1 MADEQSH
8 QTALRLGTAAGLG
21 VACAYVLVRSLGL
34 GYWTD
39 LGPGPGFFPF
49 WSAVIILVSLAGWL
63 WNHFTPTRPEHDHDR
78 ILGLDADAL
87 ESRLSGDPGRGET
100 VVEETPIPVRW
111 RLPVVVASLVV
122 LALALEPFGFQLT
135 MCAFLLFHL
144 RFVGG
149 TRWLVSLVVAAA
161 GSFGVFVLFT
171 EVFRVGL
178 PAATI
183 AVLRNLGL

>member
-1 MADEQSH
+1 MAEQQSN
-8 QTALRLGTAAGLG
+8 QTALRLGTAAALG
-21 VACAYVLVRSLGL
+21 VVCAYVLVRSLGL
-34 GYWTD
+34 GYWTE

-63 WNHFTPTRPEHDHDR
+63 WNHFTPTRPEHDHER
-78 ILGLDADAL
+78 ILGLDADEL
-87 ESRLSGDPGRGET
+87 ESRLSGLTDRDEGAE
-100 VVEETPIPVRW
+100 EETPIPARW

-122 LALALEPFGFQLT
+122 LAFALEPFGFQLT
-135 MCAFLLFHL
+135 MCAFLLFHM

-149 TRWLVSLVVAAA
+149 TRWIVSLLVAVV

-178 PAATI
+178 PAASL